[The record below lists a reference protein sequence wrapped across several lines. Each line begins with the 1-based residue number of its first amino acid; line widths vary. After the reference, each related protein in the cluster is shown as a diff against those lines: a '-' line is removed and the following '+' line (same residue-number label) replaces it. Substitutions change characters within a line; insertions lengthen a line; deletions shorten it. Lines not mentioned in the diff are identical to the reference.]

1 MYGYDWEQGIIRIPA
16 PQMPR
21 FRTEVI
27 KTYNYNEAHERD
39 IACNAFHGL
48 KALAKGQRNFDYR
61 AAFEEALPGGTGL
74 TVPHG
79 TDEARCD
86 LGVYGVW
93 HTQRTAAA
101 LGLTWYNRTKLR
113 YPGQRFEMFTIRN
126 TNTLHRDGWR
136 ITFLRDI
143 RMVCWDVFEG
153 RSACAKAHDDRFVQ
167 SFFKLLDKV
176 DWVRGTGGEILGND
190 AYNALSRNPM
200 QVEPY
205 LLHKY
210 GTYIVPRVLAD
221 EVSVASNPAVYE
233 TAWGSR

>member
-1 MYGYDWEQGIIRIPA
+1 MYGYDWEQGIIKIPA

-21 FRTEVI
+21 FRTEVVKI
-27 KTYNYNEAHERD
+27 YNYNETHERD

-48 KALAKGQRNFDYR
+48 KALAKGQRNFDYI
-61 AAFEEALPGGTGL
+61 AALEETLPGSSSSAAALET
-74 TVPHG
+74 
-79 TDEARCD
+79 AI
-86 LGVYGVW
+86 W
-93 HTQRTAAA
+93 HTPRTAAA
-101 LGLTWYNRTKLR
+101 LGLTWYNRTKLH

-126 TNTLHRDGWR
+126 TDTLHRDGWR

-143 RMVCWDVFEG
+143 RMVCWDVVEG
-153 RSACAKAHDDRFVQ
+153 HSACAKAHDDRFVQ

-190 AYNALSRNPM
+190 TYNSLSRDPM
-200 QVEPY
+200 QAEPY
-205 LLHKY
+205 LLRKY

-221 EVSVASNPAVYE
+221 EVSVTSNPAVYE